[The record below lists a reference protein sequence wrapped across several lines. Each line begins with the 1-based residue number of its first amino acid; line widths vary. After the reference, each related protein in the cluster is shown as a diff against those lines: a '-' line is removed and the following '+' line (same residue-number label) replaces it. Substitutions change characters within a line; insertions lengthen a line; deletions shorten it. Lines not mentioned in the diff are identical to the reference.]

1 MEDKELAQKYILILN
16 EIIQKET
23 LYPNP
28 KNKERDYHSA
38 MGWEADSC
46 DFNLT
51 GKQFINFF
59 RNLEE
64 KGVLEIKSKTF
75 IPESLEKNTPILKEV
90 GQRLFKNESV
100 VFYWKVDLKKAKT
113 YRQEL
118 KEIIDI
124 GENNSLADYS
134 KIKTKLIYL
143 GAGGIC
149 LESDKRCCYSPKD
162 YTNRFKYLKRI
173 IKKKGKP
180 ISAKELGEGDLGKGL
195 KVNRRFVIARA
206 ITDINKLAKQELGL
220 KQELIWGGDGYRL
233 NTEDYE
239 IISS

>member
-134 KIKTKLIYL
+134 KIKTKQ
-143 GAGGIC
+143 
-149 LESDKRCCYSPKD
+149 
-162 YTNRFKYLKRI
+162 
-173 IKKKGKP
+173 
-180 ISAKELGEGDLGKGL
+180 LGEGDLGKGL